1 MSNTPIRTAHG
12 LGLELVAADW
22 PALRERDI
30 ERLLLE
36 YPQLGALHSVHW
48 HSPRPFSAAGLI
60 TTSTTTLF
68 VKRHH
73 HSVRE
78 VAWLEEEHR
87 LIAHLQAQGAPVAT
101 VVANRHNRTATR
113 QDEWTYEIH
122 RVAAG
127 VDLYREALS
136 WSPLQSLHHAEAA
149 GQALAKLH
157 LAAAS
162 YTAPARDAEVLLVN
176 ARLISH
182 DDPLAAI
189 TAAAEA
195 DSALADYLQHKEWRA
210 QLSDLLLPRH
220 AALLPLLKQQP
231 PLWTHNDWHASNLL
245 WSDNSATASVSSVLD
260 FGLADRTFALFDL
273 ANAIER
279 NCVPWL
285 DLDSGGSA
293 PAQLDAIDA
302 LLAGYHRIK
311 PLSENDLHTLVALL
325 PLVHVDFAL
334 SEVAYFHGIVGSTR
348 SADLA
353 YEAYLIGHLHWFNGA
368 EGHRLLKHLAA
379 KTLH

>member
-12 LGLELVAADW
+12 LGLAPVAADW

-36 YPQLGALHSVHW
+36 YPQLGALHSLHW

-60 TTSTTTLF
+60 TTSTGTLF

-78 VAWLEEEHR
+78 AAWLEEEHR
-87 LIAHLQAQGAPVAT
+87 LIAHLHAHGAPVAAI
-101 VVANRHNRTATR
+101 VPNRHGRTASS

-122 RVAAG
+122 RVAEG
-127 VDLYREALS
+127 VDLYRDALS
-136 WSPLQSLHHAEAA
+136 WSPFQSLQHANAA

-157 LAAAS
+157 LAAAD
-162 YTAPARDAEVLLVN
+162 YNAAPREAKVLLVN
-176 ARLISH
+176 ARLISQE
-182 DDPLAAI
+182 DPLAAI
-189 TAAAEA
+189 AAAAEA
-195 DSALADYLQHKEWRA
+195 DTALADYLQHKDWHA
-210 QLSDLLLPRH
+210 QLSELLLPRH
-220 AALLPLLKQQP
+220 ALLLPLLEDQP

-245 WSDNSATASVSSVLD
+245 WSDNSAEASVTSVLD

-302 LLAGYHRIK
+302 LLTGYHTIK
-311 PLSENDLHTLVALL
+311 PLSENDLHTLAALL

-334 SEVAYFHGIVGSTR
+334 SEVAYFQGIVGSTS
-348 SADLA
+348 SADVA
-353 YEAYLIGHLHWFNGA
+353 YDAYLIGHLHWFNGA
-368 EGHRLLKHLAA
+368 EGQRLLTHLAQVQ
-379 KTLH
+379 L